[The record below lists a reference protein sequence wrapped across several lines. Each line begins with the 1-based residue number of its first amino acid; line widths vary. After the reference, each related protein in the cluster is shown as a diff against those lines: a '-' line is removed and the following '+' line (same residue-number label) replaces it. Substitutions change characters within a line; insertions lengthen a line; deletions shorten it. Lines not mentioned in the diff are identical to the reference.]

1 MDQNSRGVTHTVFVE
16 GYCKVDWIDTKTYC
30 ISISRTFLLF
40 QVLSSVS
47 CSLMDGTGV

>member
-1 MDQNSRGVTHTVFVE
+1 MDQIFQRCLHTVFVE

-30 ISISRTFLLF
+30 ISTSRTFLLF